1 MMKVYNTIFIYL
13 FVCFSLKAQ
22 DIHFSQFFA
31 TPILINPANA
41 GLENDLDIGLIYR
54 TQWKAIAK
62 PFTSYG
68 ISVSG
73 IAGKRNKKGNLGL
86 GLDCY
91 YDKSG
96 DASFAILQSG
106 FNMAYSVKLNKYNFL
121 SAGIKLNFNQRSINS
136 SSFQWGQQYDGK
148 SYNGSLASGEQL
160 NNLQA
165 VTFFDVASGLN
176 YRFKKGDKTMSS
188 NTLRIFDI
196 GISAFH
202 INRANVSLYSN
213 QLHKLPT
220 RIMFYFMGNIGLE
233 NTNVAIL
240 PKAYY
245 QLQGTQQELVAGF
258 LVSIKPVN
266 ESKVTGFV
274 TSNIFNIGLL
284 YRAKD
289 AFIPVI
295 QYEIKSYV
303 IGLSYDI
310 NVSKLTSASNARGA
324 FEITLRYIN
333 HNTSLRKGK
342 HVRYGTNKLF

>member
-1 MMKVYNTIFIYL
+1 MKFNIYIAISL
-13 FVCFSLKAQ
+13 ICCFSSKAQ
-22 DIHFSQFFA
+22 DMHFSQFFA
-31 TPILINPANA
+31 MPVLINPANA
-41 GLENDLDIGLIYR
+41 GVENDLDIGAIYR
-54 TQWKAIAK
+54 TQWKAVSQ

-73 IAGKRNKKGNLGL
+73 IAGKRSKKGNLGL

-96 DASFAILQSG
+96 DASFASLQSG
-106 FNMAYSVKLNKYNFL
+106 FNIAYAVKLNKQSLF
-121 SAGIKLNFNQRSINS
+121 SAGIKLNYNQKSINNT
-136 SSFQWGQQYDGK
+136 SFQWGQQYDGK
-148 SYNGSLASGEQL
+148 SYNGNLASGEQL
-160 NNLQA
+160 NNLQV

-188 NTLRIFDI
+188 NTERIFDI
-196 GISAFH
+196 GVSAFH
-202 INRANVSLYSN
+202 INPSNVSLYAN
-213 QLHKLPT
+213 QLDKLPT
-220 RIMFYFMGNIGLE
+220 RVMFYFQGNIGIE
-233 NTNVAIL
+233 NSNVSLL

-245 QLQGTQQELVAGF
+245 QWQGKQQELVAGCLF
-258 LVSIKPVN
+258 SIKPIN

-274 TSNIFNIGLL
+274 TSNIINIGLL

-289 AFIPVI
+289 AIIPVI

-310 NVSKLTSASNARGA
+310 NVSKLTTASNGRGA
-324 FEITLRYIN
+324 FEISLRYIN

-342 HVRYGTNKLF
+342 HVKYGTNKLF